1 MSVKLIH
8 CECGICNHVIDLECI
23 KKNVSVVL
31 IFILDQVKIKIQK

>member
-23 KKNVSVVL
+23 KKMSVL
-31 IFILDQVKIKIQK
+31 F